1 MLLLLFVAFLIVPAI
16 ELYLIIEVSHQV
28 GFGNTLIALVF
39 ISVIG
44 AWMVKRE
51 GLEIIR
57 KAQIELSKGN
67 LPGKQIVEGLL
78 ILCAGV
84 LMLTPGFGT
93 DALGLVLLFP
103 LTRIM
108 LRSFLTRIFLKKLE
122 TGKTFFW
129 ATKNKGDQHIVDVEW
144 DRSNQK
150 NQNEKELEE

>member
-1 MLLLLFVAFLIVPAI
+1 
-16 ELYLIIEVSHQV
+16 
-28 GFGNTLIALVF
+28 
-39 ISVIG
+39 
-44 AWMVKRE
+44 MVKRE

-57 KAQIELSKGN
+57 KAQIELSRGN

-78 ILCAGV
+78 ILFAGV

-122 TGKTFFW
+122 TGKIFFW
-129 ATKNKGDQHIVDVEW
+129 ATKNKADQQIVDVKW
-144 DRSNQK
+144 DRSTQK